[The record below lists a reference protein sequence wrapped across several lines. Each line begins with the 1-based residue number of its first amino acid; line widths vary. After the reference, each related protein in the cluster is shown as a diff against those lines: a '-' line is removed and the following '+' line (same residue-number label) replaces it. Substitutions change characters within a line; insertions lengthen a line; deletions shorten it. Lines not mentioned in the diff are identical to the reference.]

1 MIRSTQNRG
10 FQMEFKNGMTI
21 SVQFGTMNYCERK
34 NEILESSST
43 TSDMEKMFPEM
54 GMHMVE
60 SPNAE
65 IAIWDKDGKWF
76 DFGYDDV
83 KGWVEADEIAEW
95 IALIQYAD
103 DLKHLTKL
111 AATSLL
117 VKSLTEE

>member
-1 MIRSTQNRG
+1 MIRSVQNRG
-10 FQMEFKNGMTI
+10 FQIEFKNGMTI
-21 SVQFGTMNYCERK
+21 SVQFGADNYCERK
-34 NEILESSST
+34 
-43 TSDMEKMFPEM
+43 DMNAPVQGEM
-54 GMHMVE
+54 QMRMVE

-65 IAIWDKDGKWF
+65 IAIWDRNGKWF
-76 DFGYDDV
+76 NFGHDEV

-103 DLKHLTKL
+103 DLKHLAKL